1 VIRLRD
7 PGDDPTRL
15 TPTVRRLVHELDAD
29 VPLYDVKTFEQ
40 AVSRS
45 LWRQRLQGQVL
56 GVFATLA
63 LLLAAVGIYGV
74 VSYAVA
80 QRTRE
85 FGVRVAL
92 GAEQHDVLKLVL
104 GQSARLAGIGVLIGL
119 VVALALTR
127 FLATLLYEVKPT
139 DPGTIAL
146 VVAVLVSIAL
156 LASWVPARRAT
167 RVDPLVAMRP
177 E

>member
-1 VIRLRD
+1 MANVQWTTIVGVARDFRHYRLPRPAGPALFMPFFASPQLSQVLVIRLRD

-15 TPTVRRLVHELDAD
+15 TPAVRRLVHELDAD

-63 LLLAAVGIYGV
+63 LVLAAVGIYGV
-74 VSYAVA
+74 ISYAVA

-85 FGVRVAL
+85 L
-92 GAEQHDVLKLVL
+92 M
-104 GQSARLAGIGVLIGL
+104 
-119 VVALALTR
+119 
-127 FLATLLYEVKPT
+127 
-139 DPGTIAL
+139 
-146 VVAVLVSIAL
+146 
-156 LASWVPARRAT
+156 ASWVPARRAT